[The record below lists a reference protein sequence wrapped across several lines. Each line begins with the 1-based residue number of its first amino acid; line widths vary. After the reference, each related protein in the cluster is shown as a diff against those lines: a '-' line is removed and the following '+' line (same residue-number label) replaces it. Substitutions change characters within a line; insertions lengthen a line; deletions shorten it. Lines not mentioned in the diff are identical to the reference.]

1 MIPSWY
7 QDRDPPGPLRLMK
20 APPES
25 AEHESF
31 PEMHTNLRAKKIF
44 KFAPL
49 KKSRGNFHCKMN
61 TKLLPFSPA
70 QNCMPSF
77 EKCGNTLKHCC

>member
-7 QDRDPPGPLRLMK
+7 HDRDPPGPLRLMK

-31 PEMHTNLRAKKIF
+31 PEMHTNIRAL
-44 KFAPL
+44 L
-49 KKSRGNFHCKMN
+49 KKSWGNCNCKMN
-61 TKLLPFSPA
+61 AKLLPFVPA

-77 EKCGNTLKHCC
+77 ERLGNTFKHCC